1 MTLER
6 NHDFLHSLLKEL
18 ISLPKETEWV
28 EFKENLVDSD
38 NVGQYISAL
47 SNSAALKGKSHGYLV
62 WGVADA
68 THEIVGTSFNPF
80 TSKIGNKELTNW
92 LLQRLSPRVYF
103 CFYKLD
109 LDLDYKRKV
118 IILEINSAEHTPV
131 KFTGSEYIRIGSY
144 KKALKDFPEI
154 AKRLWRTL
162 DKTPFELQSA
172 AENVMEED
180 VLQLLDYPTFF
191 DMIKLPLPENRT
203 GIINRLSEERLIVPS
218 IIPDKWT
225 ITNLGAILLAKKLKS
240 FQHLKNKTVR
250 VILYKNNSRI
260 ETIQEIEH
268 FKGYACEF
276 YQIFKS
282 IDSFV
287 PSHEV
292 IGKALRT
299 TVRMYPE
306 LAIRELVVN
315 ALIHQDFTISGTSP
329 MIEIFADRLEI
340 TNPGAPIIDII
351 RLLDTPPR
359 SRNEYIASFM
369 RRIGICEIRGTG
381 IDKVVSQTEFYQL
394 PAPEFTIVGEHTK
407 VTLFGHKDFNNMSTE
422 DKIRAC
428 YLHCCLKYV
437 NHEPMN
443 NASLRKR
450 FNLENTY
457 SASISRL
464 INLTMDNSLIKPYN
478 ENANRKVLRYI
489 PFWA

>member
-1 MTLER
+1 MTLLRSDE
-6 NHDFLHSLLKEL
+6 FLHGLLKEL
-18 ISLPKETEWV
+18 VNLPQETEWV
-28 EFKENLVDSD
+28 EFKENKADMED
-38 NVGQYISAL
+38 IGQYISAL
-47 SNSAALKGKSHGYLV
+47 ANSAALTGKSHGYVV
-62 WGVADA
+62 WGVTDA

-80 TSKIGNKELTNW
+80 TTKMGNEELINW
-92 LLQRLSPRVYF
+92 LLQRLSPRLYF
-103 CFYKLD
+103 CFYELALD
-109 LDLDYKRKV
+109 STRNIV
-118 IILEINSAEHTPV
+118 ILEINSAEHTPV
-131 KFTGSEYIRIGSY
+131 KFMGNEYIRIGTY

-154 AKRLWRTL
+154 AKILWRTL
-162 DKTPFELQSA
+162 DKTPFELQPA
-172 AENVMEED
+172 AENVTEED

-191 DMIKLPLPENRT
+191 DMIKLPLPENRV
-203 GIINRLSEERLIVPS
+203 GIINRLSEERLINPS
-218 IIPDKWT
+218 IVKNKWT
-225 ITNLGAILLAKKLKS
+225 ITNLGAILFAKKLKS
-240 FQHLKNKTVR
+240 FQHLENKTVR

-276 YQIFKS
+276 SKIIDS
-282 IDSFV
+282 IDSFI

-329 MIEIFADRLEI
+329 MIEIFTDRLEI
-340 TNPGAPIIDII
+340 TSPGAPIVDII
-351 RLLDTPPR
+351 RFLDIPPR

-394 PAPEFTIVGEHTK
+394 PAPEFAVVGDHTK
-407 VTLFGHKDFNNMSTE
+407 VTLFGHKDFNNMSME
-422 DKIRAC
+422 EKIRAC

-443 NASLRKR
+443 NASLRERLNIKEQ
-450 FNLENTY
+450 N
-457 SASISRL
+457 SAIISRV
-464 INLTMDNSLIKPYN
+464 IKQTIEKEYIRLYDAK
-478 ENANRKVLRYI
+478 ANRKSWHYI